1 MCAQV
6 RKLLLRLD
14 SSRRHVR
21 NWRPQLLLL
30 LSLSSGSGGGGG
42 ANGAEALA
50 ETLNHIKKSGLLLL
64 GHVVPTE
71 PAGGGASRL
80 SDATPRSLS
89 RSYSA
94 RPSPSFGGG
103 GDAWTVAARACQQRQ
118 RDLLDQIES
127 SGWKAFPA
135 VAMAGSLL
143 SGVQS
148 LVSGGAGLG
157 SLAPNT
163 VCFGFLKQGSAGWS
177 DAEEYLTALRVC
189 LFFGKSLLLARGF
202 AAATLLHRSAAGP
215 GGGGGGAAGE
225 TRQVDVWAFPGDG
238 RGAVRRVVGSESEE
252 EQGIEEDD
260 EDLGRWRSSS
270 TLSLALQLGYL
281 YVEAARRGGGAWRL
295 RLLTY
300 VEDAEDEAA
309 AQAWLDETLHTARIP
324 PVRSPRPNASVSVAR
339 ASKAAWE
346 RLNRHVEHRSTRR
359 VGRWWCGS
367 CRCRCSSSWS
377 ERTPRPSR
385 PGSRAWAGCSARP
398 RGGAAARCSGPSSR
412 GSSAPCRTPSSRRR
426 QSMARRC
433 SCCRCRRHRR
443 SARRPTARR
452 VRTRAGWAR
461 CRS

>member
-1 MCAQV
+1 MRGGWCVQV

-30 LSLSSGSGGGGG
+30 LSLSSGSGGGGGGGG

-103 GDAWTVAARACQQRQ
+103 DAWMAAARACQQRQ
-118 RDLLDQIES
+118 RDLLDQIDS

-177 DAEEYLTALRVC
+177 EILTA
-189 LFFGKSLLLARGF
+189 
-202 AAATLLHRSAAGP
+202 
-215 GGGGGGAAGE
+215 
-225 TRQVDVWAFPGDG
+225 
-238 RGAVRRVVGSESEE
+238 
-252 EQGIEEDD
+252 I
-260 EDLGRWRSSS
+260 
-270 TLSLALQLGYL
+270 
-281 YVEAARRGGGAWRL
+281 
-295 RLLTY
+295 
-300 VEDAEDEAA
+300 
-309 AQAWLDETLHTARIP
+309 
-324 PVRSPRPNASVSVAR
+324 
-339 ASKAAWE
+339 
-346 RLNRHVEHRSTRR
+346 
-359 VGRWWCGS
+359 
-367 CRCRCSSSWS
+367 
-377 ERTPRPSR
+377 
-385 PGSRAWAGCSARP
+385 
-398 RGGAAARCSGPSSR
+398 
-412 GSSAPCRTPSSRRR
+412 
-426 QSMARRC
+426 
-433 SCCRCRRHRR
+433 
-443 SARRPTARR
+443 
-452 VRTRAGWAR
+452 
-461 CRS
+461 